1 MNNLFRCVALCLS
14 LCIATF
20 SVYGNL
26 MDELI
31 LKSTEETLPIV
42 NLEVEQSKINKL
54 NYIPANIT
62 IYDKQCRTEGNSVT
76 QYRCKVKYR
85 GASSLKYEKKSLA
98 VKMLDDYDED
108 LDVNVFGIREDNN
121 WILDAMAID
130 RIRMRNRIC
139 FDCWNAISKTPYE
152 TDYNQRNGTL
162 GEFVELF
169 INGEYHGLYCM
180 TDKINRKLLGL
191 KKAKVADSGDVTV
204 RGVLYKCNNWGGGC
218 SLKSYEEDDMNS
230 EEWNAWELQ
239 YPDDYPSEQAWTP
252 LVNLIDFCGKSSLS
266 IFRTQYN
273 DWFYLDNLVD
283 YAVLTYALGI
293 RDTGY
298 KNTFLSSVNIQ
309 EANRYLL
316 TVWDM
321 DTSLGGEYNG
331 DYYDK
336 YVDVNWITGIQPFGF
351 LYLCDIDNFKEKLK
365 ESWIEKT
372 MSVLS
377 PSSIKERIR
386 NYADRFITTGAWDRE
401 YSRWNNNP
409 IPLNANLNDEIDY
422 VNMWL
427 DGNVAYINT
436 QFGIDDLTSIN
447 ESEMLTPKIIIV
459 GNRLLVSDLYPDV
472 LVGVYDMSGKI
483 LYYGY
488 EKEIELSNKGMYIL
502 KINDKVYKIII

>member
-1 MNNLFRCVALCLS
+1 MLGGMVSAY
-14 LCIATF
+14 A
-20 SVYGNL
+20 NL
-26 MDELI
+26 MNELI
-31 LKSTEETLPIV
+31 LNSTEESLPIV
-42 NLEVEQSKINKL
+42 NLEVEYININKSD
-54 NYIPANIT
+54 YVPANIT
-62 IYDKQCRTEGNSVT
+62 IYDKQCRTEGESVSK
-76 QYRCKVKYR
+76 YRCKVKYR
-85 GASSLKYEKKSLA
+85 GASSLIYEKKSFA

-191 KKAKVADSGDVTV
+191 KKAKVADNGEVMI
-204 RGVLYKCNNWGGGC
+204 RGVLYKCNNWGSGY
-218 SLKSYEEDDMNS
+218 SLKSYEEDDMDS

-239 YPDDYPSEQAWTP
+239 YPDDYPSENAWMP
-252 LVNLIDFCGKSSLS
+252 LVELIDFCGNSSLN
-266 IFRTQYN
+266 IFCSQYN
-273 DWFYLDNLVD
+273 DWFYLDNLLD
-283 YAVLTYALGI
+283 YAVLTYALGV

-309 EANRYLL
+309 EANKYLL

-321 DTSLGGEYNG
+321 DASLGGEYNG

-336 YVDVNWITGIQPFGF
+336 YIDVSWFTHIQPFVF
-351 LYLCDIDNFKEKLK
+351 LYLYDIDNFKEKLK

-372 MSVLS
+372 TSVLS
-377 PSSIKERIR
+377 VISIKERIR
-386 NYADRFITTGAWDRE
+386 NYADRFITTGAWNRE
-401 YSRWNNNP
+401 YNRWNNNP
-409 IPLNANLNDEIDY
+409 VSLNANLNDEIDY

-427 DGNVAYINT
+427 DGNAAYINT
-436 QFGIDDLTSIN
+436 QLEIDDLTSIN
-447 ESEMLTPKIIIV
+447 ECESILPNIIILDKSLIV
-459 GNRLLVSDLYPDV
+459 NGQLNSPIYI
-472 LVGVYDMSGKI
+472 YDISGKL
-483 LYYGY
+483 LYYGC
-488 EKEIELSNKGMYIL
+488 EKEIELTSQGIYVL
-502 KINDKVYKIII
+502 KINNKIYKIIGTIHNFV